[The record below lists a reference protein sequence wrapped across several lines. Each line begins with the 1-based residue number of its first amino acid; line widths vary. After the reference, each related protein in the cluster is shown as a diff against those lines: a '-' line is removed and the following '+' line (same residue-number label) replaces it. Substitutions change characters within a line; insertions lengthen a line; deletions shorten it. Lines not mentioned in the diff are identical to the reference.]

1 MITVKVNEN
10 EYNLEEK
17 DAALIEAIQ
26 ELTKQIRRVADKDGR

>member
-1 MITVKVNEN
+1 MKKIKVRGT

-26 ELTKQIRRVADKDGR
+26 ELKDQIRRVADNGS